1 MKVNENLVND
11 LAHLSRLS
19 FEHEAREEII
29 SDLNKILAFVEK
41 LNEVDTEGVEPL
53 IYMVDEVNILR
64 PDVST
69 QTITHEEGLKNGP
82 KYDGDYFRVPRFVG
96 E

>member
-1 MKVNENLVND
+1 MKINESLVND

-19 FEHEAREEII
+19 FENEAKEEII
-29 SDLNKILAFVEK
+29 SDLNKILSFVEK

-53 IYMVDEVNILR
+53 IYMVEDVNILR
-64 PDVST
+64 PDVLNQS
-69 QTITHEEGLKNGP
+69 ISHEEGLKNGP
-82 KYDGDYFRVPRFVG
+82 VHDSDFFRVPRFVG